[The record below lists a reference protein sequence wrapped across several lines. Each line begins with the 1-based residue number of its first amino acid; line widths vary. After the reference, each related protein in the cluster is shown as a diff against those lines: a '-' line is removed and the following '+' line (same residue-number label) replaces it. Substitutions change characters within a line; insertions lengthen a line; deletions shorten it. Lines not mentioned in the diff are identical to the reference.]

1 MSLKLFAPR
10 TKRRRHMDYQKLFQS
25 EISGESVKA
34 WKAQGK
40 KAIGYICCHVPVEI
54 LHALDI
60 MPIRMRATGIT
71 ESPDGDTW
79 MSTFS
84 CSFAR
89 GILQRWLDGTYEF
102 LDGIVTSDGCL
113 MSARAFDNAEHIS
126 NKNKEGRFFYQVGA
140 PRMYGDLEKEYYENE
155 LKDLIAKL
163 EELTGNKLTDEKL
176 KASIAKYNE
185 VRSLIQQVNALRKE
199 ENPVISGEDA
209 LKLMLASSNFTVEE
223 YIELL
228 KAFLADAK
236 NRAPITDKR
245 ARLMIIGSALDNP
258 GYLQVIE
265 EKGGLFVADDLCFG
279 SKTFNYAM
287 EVDDKDVLGS
297 LADYYLKRI
306 VCPRMMDNRVQLQ
319 KDIVEACKEYKV
331 DGVVYQKMQ
340 YCECWGGE
348 SLYLEPDLKAIG
360 VPMLQVEREEHLANA
375 GQLAIRAEAFIE
387 MIEK

>member
-1 MSLKLFAPR
+1 
-10 TKRRRHMDYQKLFQS
+10 MDYQKLFQS

-102 LDGIVTSDGCL
+102 LDGIVTSDGC
-113 MSARAFDNAEHIS
+113 MMAARTFDNAEHIS

-360 VPMLQVEREEHLANA
+360 IPMLQVEREEHLANA

>member
-1 MSLKLFAPR
+1 
-10 TKRRRHMDYQKLFQS
+10 MDYQKLFQS

-102 LDGIVTSDGCL
+102 LDGIVTSDGC
-113 MSARAFDNAEHIS
+113 MMAARTFDNAEHIS